1 MLTIPN
7 EIFFE
12 AVADELQ
19 ACGTVLL
26 KVKGASMF
34 PFFRSGKDSA
44 LLKKYDPST
53 PLAKGDVALFRF
65 NSRHILHRCVG
76 KGLLLR
82 DGRLLTGRAAAH
94 FRMECASGQPA
105 QMHGAQPVCGGTP
118 GQPAQM
124 RDAQPVYIFRG
135 DGNLSGLEWAAEEDV
150 LAVLEK
156 RIAPSGREWGCGS
169 FSWKLCSALWP
180 RSYVPRRLLLALL
193 NRLEALLN

>member
-105 QMHGAQPVCGGTP
+105 QMHGAQPV
-118 GQPAQM
+118 
-124 RDAQPVYIFRG
+124 YIFRG